1 MSVTERPEAAS
12 TPEPA
17 PAERSWLASLSGR
30 NKVLLYGSVLFVLLS
45 FVRTIT
51 EADALTSSTT
61 IGAALRATVPILL
74 AGLAALWSDRVG
86 VVNIG
91 IEGMMILGTWFGGY
105 AAWQWGAW
113 AGVIFAIIGGSLGG
127 LLHAVAVVRFNV
139 DHVISGVA
147 INILAFGAMR
157 YMSELIF
164 VGEQGGGISQSPPQ
178 SSGIGKVTLP
188 FLAGGADTPDALGNL
203 EDRGWFLISDA
214 SGIIRGLVHNV
225 SFLSII
231 AVALV
236 PISAWLLWRTRFG
249 LRVRSSGEAPHA
261 AETLG
266 VKIVPLRYAALAI
279 SGGLAGLGGG
289 FLAIVSSSFYRQGQT
304 ANRGY
309 IGLAT
314 SIFGNWRPSGVF
326 GGSVLFGFGEA
337 LNLVGSTALPNLFL
351 LFAIIAAIAAIV
363 QFRGGRTST
372 AIVSGVIAVVS
383 MILFITVDEVPE
395 PLTKSVPFA
404 LTLIVLATAAQ
415 RLRPPAYNGRPF
427 RSGEEH

>member
-1 MSVTERPEAAS
+1 MSITELPKLQPTPTPDVAS
-12 TPEPA
+12 FQ
-17 PAERSWLASLSGR
+17 LSGR
-30 NKVLLYGSVLFVLLS
+30 RRILVYGLVLFALLS
-45 FVRTIT
+45 FVRTVT
-51 EADALTSSTT
+51 DADALTSSTT

-91 IEGMMILGTWFGGY
+91 IEGMMIFGTWFGGY

-113 AGVIFAIIGGSLGG
+113 AGIGFAIFGGVIGGLI
-127 LLHAVAVVRFNV
+127 HAVAVVRFNV

-157 YMSELIF
+157 YMSELVF
-164 VGEQGGGISQSPPQ
+164 TGEQGGGISQSPPQ
-178 SSGIGKVTLP
+178 SSSIGKVTLP
-188 FLAGGADTPDALGNL
+188 FLAGGGDTADALGNL

-214 SGIIRGLVHNV
+214 AGILRGLVYNV
-225 SFLSII
+225 SYLSII

-236 PISAWLLWRTRFG
+236 PLSAWLLWRTRFG

-266 VKIVPLRYAALAI
+266 VRIAPLRYGALAI

-304 ANRGY
+304 ASRGY

-314 SIFGNWRPSGVF
+314 SIFGNWKPSGVF
-326 GGSVLFGFGEA
+326 GGAVLFGFGEA
-337 LNLVGSTALPNLFL
+337 LNLVGSSALPKLFL
-351 LFAIIAAIAAIV
+351 LFAILAAIFVIINIRRRNTRAAV
-363 QFRGGRTST
+363 TSSVLG
-372 AIVSGVIAVVS
+372 ALSLIA
-383 MILFITVDEVPE
+383 FFTVDEVPE
-395 PLTKSVPFA
+395 A
-404 LTLIVLATAAQ
+404 LTTSLPYVLTLVVLATAAR
-415 RLRPPAYNGRPF
+415 RLRPPAFGGRPF

>member
-1 MSVTERPEAAS
+1 MSVIERPEAAS

-17 PAERSWLASLSGR
+17 ASTGSWLSSLTGR
-30 NKVLLYGSVLFVLLS
+30 NKVLLYGAVLFVLLS

-113 AGVIFAIIGGSLGG
+113 AGVIFAIVGGSLGG

-157 YMSELIF
+157 YMSELVF
-164 VGEQGGGISQSPPQ
+164 AGEQGGGISQSPPQ

-214 SGIIRGLVHNV
+214 AGILRGLVHNV

-236 PISAWLLWRTRFG
+236 PISAWILWRTRFG

-351 LFAIIAAIAAIV
+351 LFAIIAGIAVIM
-363 QFRGGRTST
+363 QFRSGRTTPAGVSLVIG
-372 AIVSGVIAVVS
+372 IVSL
-383 MILFITVDEVPE
+383 ILFITVDEVPE

-404 LTLIVLATAAQ
+404 LTLIVLGTAAR
-415 RLRPPAYNGRPF
+415 RLRPPAFNGRPF